1 MIETLVEN
9 AKYIQQDE
17 LNGPSACE
25 IECKDQQA
33 ALVACMETI
42 RSNPEESAPKTCLA
56 PVVAA
61 WTECCAK
68 ANEEKK

>member
-17 LNGPSACE
+17 VTGPSACE
-25 IECKDQQA
+25 IKCKDEQA
-33 ALVACMETI
+33 ALVSCMDSI
-42 RSNPEESAPKTCLA
+42 RSHPDESAPKTCLA

-68 ANEEKK
+68 ANDEQK

>member
-9 AKYIQQDE
+9 AKYIQQE
-17 LNGPSACE
+17 EGTGPSACE
-25 IECKDQQA
+25 IKCKDEQA
-33 ALVACMETI
+33 ALVTCMESI
-42 RSNPEESAPKTCLA
+42 RSNPDESGPKTCLA

-68 ANEEKK
+68 ANDEQK